1 MLAATAYDGELSN
14 IMIHGVPEKDY
25 TLQDGKVVYKED
37 GEIANYNIGN
47 NLIAY
52 PTEEEVLDKKEVS
65 EQLLSQIPIIPY
77 SDFTPVWEGTMLEK
91 TAQIAG
97 ICWETMND
105 VFYSE
110 ISDMEKYL
118 NTKRQKLKAA
128 GLDEVV
134 SELQRQVD
142 DWIE

>member
-1 MLAATAYDGELSN
+1 
-14 IMIHGVPEKDY
+14 
-25 TLQDGKVVYKED
+25 
-37 GEIANYNIGN
+37 
-47 NLIAY
+47 
-52 PTEEEVLDKKEVS
+52 
-65 EQLLSQIPIIPY
+65 
-77 SDFTPVWEGTMLEK
+77 MLEK

-134 SELQRQVD
+134 SEFQRQVD